1 MINSTSHDI
10 EQGLSES
17 KQQTSTSVSEHDLPD
32 KTPPLAAAA
41 EDAPPPTKAA
51 DAALSLLAANPS
63 SSAPDKDKST
73 HNLLRKIDL
82 HIMPLI
88 CLIYF
93 LQYIDQNRHF
103 LRQRHRPLILHLP
116 SSWKPLPTGS
126 LQSSSSD
133 NYSSSSPPFA

>member
-10 EQGLSES
+10 EQGLPEP
-17 KQQTSTSVSEHDLPD
+17 KQQTTTSVSEHDLPD

-63 SSAPDKDKST
+63 SSAPDKDKTT
-73 HNLLRKIDL
+73 HLLLRKIDL

-103 LRQRHRPLILHLP
+103 PTPASPASYPP
-116 SSWKPLPTGS
+116 SPFLETTSTGS
-126 LQSSSSD
+126 LQSSSLE
-133 NYSSSSPPFA
+133 NYYSSSSPPFA